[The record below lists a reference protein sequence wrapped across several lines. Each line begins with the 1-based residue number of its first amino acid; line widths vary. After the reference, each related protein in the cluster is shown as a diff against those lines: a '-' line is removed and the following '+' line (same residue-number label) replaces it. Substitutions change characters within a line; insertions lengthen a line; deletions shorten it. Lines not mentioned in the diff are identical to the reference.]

1 MAEKDKNMALSHI
14 RDAIG
19 KNALRPPRTLFSGG
33 YSCEA
38 PFFPEDILVWKSSS
52 EQTVTDVSIH
62 QRMILKIILS
72 GDVVTVVDGLR
83 IPMKAAD
90 MILFFPYQFHATRL
104 LCPRSEYSF
113 LAITFTERTRNYS
126 SLLPLK
132 NHLLAP
138 DAADARNLACI
149 IRTCLH
155 KKRCEP
161 EKGVLAL
168 MELLFAQRRKVL
180 RRAQEGHP
188 SNLVPRETADRI
200 SDYFR
205 NNFNKPISLK
215 SVAAEF
221 GMSEETI
228 RRIFHKTYGEI
239 TPGRLIS
246 RLRMQFAVEMLEHT
260 EEPISRIAE
269 KCGYTDPFVFSRAF
283 KRQTGISPQKHRK
296 LYFSSLERSD

>member
-1 MAEKDKNMALSHI
+1 MAEKDKNITLSHI
-14 RDAIG
+14 VKAIG
-19 KNALRPPRTLFSGG
+19 RNALKPPHTLFSGG
-33 YSCEA
+33 FSSEA

-83 IPMKAAD
+83 IPMKASD
-90 MILFFPYQFHATRL
+90 MILFFPYQFHSTRL
-104 LCPRSEYSF
+104 LCSRSEYSF

-126 SLLPLK
+126 PLLSLK
-132 NHLLAP
+132 NHLLTP
-138 DAADARNLACI
+138 DAGDARNIACI
-149 IRTCLH
+149 IQTYLSKERGV
-155 KKRCEP
+155 P

-168 MELLFAQRRKVL
+168 MELLFSQRRKIL
-180 RRAQEGHP
+180 RAEQEGVL
-188 SNLVPRETADRI
+188 SSLVPRETADRI

-205 NNFNKPISLK
+205 NNFHKPISLK

-228 RRIFHKTYGEI
+228 RRIFHRSYGDI

-283 KRQTGISPQKHRK
+283 KRQTGTSPQKHRK
-296 LYFSSLERSD
+296 LYLESLGKSE